1 MLLRIVA
8 FVIPLGF
15 DTFAVAVALGL
26 RGLDPLRPALLF
38 TLMETTM
45 PLFGIAV
52 GYYVGRWLET
62 PAVYAGALIVFAL
75 GLHALREAFKGD
87 DASRSLSFA
96 SMRGVLLT
104 GFGISTDEL
113 AMGFPLGALRLPIGA
128 VLAAIAAQA
137 FVATVVGIL
146 IGRRV
151 NSALGMRASR
161 TAAVAAGAAFLLLG
175 GYLLAELVRQ

>member
-26 RGLDPLRPALLF
+26 RGLDPLKPALLF
-38 TLMETTM
+38 TLFETTM
-45 PLFGIAV
+45 PLFGIVV
-52 GYYVGRWLET
+52 GYYVGRWLEA
-62 PAVYAGALIVFAL
+62 PAVYAGALIIIAL
-75 GLHALREAFKGD
+75 GLHALREGLKGD
-87 DASRSLSFA
+87 DESRSLSFGSA
-96 SMRGVLLT
+96 WGVLLT
-104 GFGISTDEL
+104 GFGISTDEM

-151 NSALGMRASR
+151 SSTLGARASQI
-161 TAAVAAGAAFLLLG
+161 AAVAAGAAFLLLG
-175 GYLLAELVRQ
+175 GYLLAERVRQ